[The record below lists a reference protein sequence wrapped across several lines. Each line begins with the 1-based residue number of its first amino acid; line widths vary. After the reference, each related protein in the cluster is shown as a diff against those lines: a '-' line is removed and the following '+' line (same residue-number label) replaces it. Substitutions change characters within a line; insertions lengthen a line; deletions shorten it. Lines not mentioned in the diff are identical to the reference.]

1 MSSSESFSRQFILG
15 QRYFEAKFN
24 VRSEIFWLPD
34 TFGYSSQIPQLC
46 RLADMKYFMTQK
58 LSSSEVN
65 RIPHN
70 TFAWVGIDGSD
81 VIAHFPPADTYNC
94 ECFVSEILRS
104 EQNQADRHLSPRSL
118 MLFGIG

>member
-1 MSSSESFSRQFILG
+1 MQ
-15 QRYFEAKFN
+15 
-24 VRSEIFWLPD
+24 
-34 TFGYSSQIPQLC
+34 
-46 RLADMKYFMTQK
+46 
-58 LSSSEVN
+58 
-65 RIPHN
+65 
-70 TFAWVGIDGSD
+70 AWVGIDGSD

>member
-1 MSSSESFSRQFILG
+1 MHRSVGILNDE
-15 QRYFEAKFN
+15 R
-24 VRSEIFWLPD
+24 VL
-34 TFGYSSQIPQLC
+34 
-46 RLADMKYFMTQK
+46 TQ
-58 LSSSEVN
+58 
-65 RIPHN
+65 
-70 TFAWVGIDGSD
+70 AWVGIDGSD

>member
-1 MSSSESFSRQFILG
+1 MRLCTG
-15 QRYFEAKFN
+15 QRYFQSKFGE
-24 VRSEIFWLPD
+24 RSDIFWLPD

-70 TFAWVGIDGSD
+70 TF
-81 VIAHFPPADTYNC
+81 
-94 ECFVSEILRS
+94 VSCNR
-104 EQNQADRHLSPRSL
+104 PRL
-118 MLFGIG
+118 AQIRRNAER